1 MTQTASPAMQA
12 QLALL
17 ARQFA
22 EQLPARLARMRQLLD
37 GLDAAGWESQSG
49 EELHRMAHSLAGAGG
64 TLGMAGVGDAARRLE
79 QTLKPIVQG
88 QARFEACRG
97 EIAARMAGL
106 AAAMAAAAGGEP
118 SAVAGD
124 DRPRAPTPAATMA
137 VRPMR
142 VLVVDDDAIGRG
154 LLDAFL
160 RADGHEV
167 ITAVDGVEG
176 VRRFQE
182 CQPDLVFMDVLMP
195 NMDGYEAARRIK
207 AACGKAFVPLIFLT
221 ALHDE
226 DDLARCIASGGD
238 DFIVKP
244 YNRVLLKA
252 KLIAMQRIREL
263 HQELARYQQRTAEEI
278 ELSKHLFDAVTNR
291 NPRLEAVRH
300 WRSSVGHFS
309 GDLLLYERSP
319 TGRLLLMF
327 GDFTG
332 HGLSAAI
339 ASVPVSDLFYDL
351 VADEVSLPDLT
362 LAINRKLKGLLPVG
376 HFCAAMLVAIDPAA
390 GSLEVWNGGIPG
402 VYALDAWCDIRH
414 RVASGH
420 PPLGIL
426 GDRGFDPYPERLDFA
441 PGDSLLC
448 FSDGLNEVGNAGGE
462 MLGLAGAEALFPGD
476 PDELLERLRQGV
488 NRHLDGIEA
497 QDDISVLQVEPDRL
511 GHDAPD

>member
-1 MTQTASPAMQA
+1 MTESSTASFQA
-12 QLALL
+12 QLAQL

-22 EQLPARLARMRQLLD
+22 DQLPGRLARMRQLLEAL
-37 GLDAAGWESQSG
+37 GAAGWQAEPG
-49 EELHRMAHSLAGAGG
+49 EELHRIAHSLAGAGG
-64 TLGMAGVGDAARRLE
+64 TLGMPEVGQAARRME
-79 QTLKPIVQG
+79 QTLKPVVQG
-88 QARFEACRG
+88 QARFDDLRG
-97 EIAARMAGL
+97 EVAARLAEL
-106 AAAMAAAAGGEP
+106 AAAIPA
-118 SAVAGD
+118 
-124 DRPRAPTPAATMA
+124 DRTATDAQPVSPPAQALPA
-137 VRPMR
+137 DIRPMK

-154 LLDAFL
+154 LLDALL

-167 ITAVDGVEG
+167 VTAVDGVDA
-176 VRRFQE
+176 VARFQE

-207 AACGKAFVPLIFLT
+207 AGCGKAFVPLIFLT
-221 ALHDE
+221 ALQDE

-244 YNRVLLKA
+244 YNRILLKA

-263 HQELARYQQRTAEEI
+263 HQELARHQQRTAEEI

-319 TGRLLLMF
+319 TGRLRLMF

-339 ASVPVSDLFYDL
+339 ASVPVSDLFYAL
-351 VADEVSLPDLT
+351 VADEASLPDLT
-362 LAINRKLKGLLPVG
+362 LAINRKLKDLLPVG
-376 HFCAAMLVAIDPAA
+376 HFCAAMLVGIDPAKA
-390 GSLEVWNGGIPG
+390 TLEVWNGGIPG
-402 VYALDAWCDIRH
+402 VYLLDAWCDIRH
-414 RVASGH
+414 RVASAH

-426 GDRGFDPYPERLDFA
+426 GDRGFDPYPERFEFA

-448 FSDGLNEVGNAGGE
+448 FSDGLNEVADARGE

-476 PDELLERLRQGV
+476 AEELLERLRQGV
-488 NRHLDGIEA
+488 DRHLGGLDA
-497 QDDISVLQVEPDRL
+497 QDDISVLQLEPDRL
-511 GHDAPD
+511 GADESGRVAA